1 MQKAAK
7 LCSLLC
13 YSAEEA
19 QQMIASNRRRTT
31 MQQQARRRRQHND
44 NNAAGRSRSSKTT
57 LLPLITY
64 NDDDRY
70 HDKHSGVSAYLKRRR
85 RLVVYVAATA
95 TIIILFIISICL
107 LLPSQHPKLLITNHH
122 YENTQQAARRISSS
136 ENANLTEFIT
146 CIDDVSREPYLSKIT
161 PFLPD
166 RRKKSRDPKYSSLS
180 CTPSD
185 PNHCFRG
192 VYDAF
197 IDDLLPLAKQKG
209 VGNPVIHNRIAGII
223 EELLLNPGTPLQK
236 KDYWRDE
243 MKPTMLTP
251 SIFRHQTYYSGNDK
265 TNELHADY
273 LYDSIFRHQ
282 TYHYGN
288 DKTNELHADYLESHN
303 YVVSFG
309 VVVRHF
315 VYLFE

>member
-1 MQKAAK
+1 M
-7 LCSLLC
+7 
-13 YSAEEA
+13 
-19 QQMIASNRRRTT
+19 
-31 MQQQARRRRQHND
+31 QQARRRRQHND

-64 NDDDRY
+64 HDDDRY
-70 HDKHSGVSAYLKRRR
+70 HDKHSGVSAYFKRRR

-107 LLPSQHPKLLITNHH
+107 LLPSQHPKLLITNQH
-122 YENTQQAARRISSS
+122 YGNTQQAARRISSS

-166 RRKKSRDPKYSSLS
+166 RRKKSRNPKYSSLS

-209 VGNPVIHNRIAGII
+209 VGNPLIQNRIAGII
-223 EELLLNPGTPLQK
+223 EELLLNPGIPLQT
-236 KDYWRDE
+236 KDYLRDE
-243 MKPTMLTP
+243 LNPTMLTP

-273 LYDSIFRHQ
+273 L
-282 TYHYGN
+282 
-288 DKTNELHADYLESHN
+288 ESHK
-303 YVVSFG
+303 YVVSLG
-309 VVVRHF
+309 VAVSLSLSIGINFHSPP
-315 VYLFE
+315 YKT

>member
-1 MQKAAK
+1 MKSGAETDK
-7 LCSLLC
+7 KGLHNIVTNNCSY
-13 YSAEEA
+13 YSAEGS
-19 QQMIASNRRRTT
+19 QQIASNRRTTT
-31 MQQQARRRRQHND
+31 MQQARRRRQHND
-44 NNAAGRSRSSKTT
+44 KNAVGRRRSSKTT

-85 RLVVYVAATA
+85 HLDVYVTATT

-107 LLPSQHPKLLITNHH
+107 LLTSHPKLLFTNQH
-122 YENTQQAARRISSS
+122 YGNTQQAARRISSS

-146 CIDDVSREPYLSKIT
+146 CIDNVSREPYLSKIA

-166 RRKKSRDPKYSSLS
+166 RRKKSRNPKYSSLS

-197 IDDLLPLAKQKG
+197 VDDLLPLAKQKG
-209 VGNPVIHNRIAGII
+209 EGNPLLHNRIAGII
-223 EELLLNPGTPLQK
+223 EQLLLNPGIPLQK

-243 MKPTMLTP
+243 SNPTMLTP
-251 SIFRHQTYYSGNDK
+251 SIFRHQTYYS
-265 TNELHADY
+265 
-273 LYDSIFRHQ
+273 
-282 TYHYGN
+282 GN

-315 VYLFE
+315 VYLLDWSFIHHLIK

>member
-1 MQKAAK
+1 M
-7 LCSLLC
+7 
-13 YSAEEA
+13 
-19 QQMIASNRRRTT
+19 
-31 MQQQARRRRQHND
+31 QQARRRRQQHND
-44 NNAAGRSRSSKTT
+44 NNAVGRRRSTKTT

-70 HDKHSGVSAYLKRRR
+70 HDKHNSGVSAYLKRRG
-85 RLVVYVAATA
+85 RLVVYVAATT

-107 LLPSQHPKLLITNHH
+107 LLTSNPKLLFTNQH
-122 YENTQQAARRISSS
+122 YGNTQAAARRISSS

-166 RRKKSRDPKYSSLS
+166 RRKKSRNPKYSSLS

-197 IDDLLPLAKQKG
+197 IDDLLPLVKQKG
-209 VGNPVIHNRIAGII
+209 EGNPLIHNRIARII
-223 EELLLNPGTPLQK
+223 EHLIRNPGIPLQK
-236 KDYWRDE
+236 KDYGRDE
-243 MKPTMLTP
+243 LKPTMLTP
-251 SIFRHQTYYSGNDK
+251 SIYRHKIYY
-265 TNELHADY
+265 
-273 LYDSIFRHQ
+273 
-282 TYHYGN
+282 YGK
-288 DKTNELHADYLESHN
+288 DETNELHADYLESDK

-309 VVVRHF
+309 VIVVTLSLYIGF
-315 VYLFE
+315 VFHSPPDKFMNTYYAS

>member
-1 MQKAAK
+1 M
-7 LCSLLC
+7 
-13 YSAEEA
+13 
-19 QQMIASNRRRTT
+19 
-31 MQQQARRRRQHND
+31 QQARRRRQHND
-44 NNAAGRSRSSKTT
+44 YNNAAGRRRSSKTT
-57 LLPLITY
+57 LLPLVTY
-64 NDDDRY
+64 NDDDDRY
-70 HDKHSGVSAYLKRRR
+70 HDKHSGVSAYLKRKR
-85 RLVVYVAATA
+85 RLVVYVTATT

-107 LLPSQHPKLLITNHH
+107 LLTSHPKLLITNQHH
-122 YENTQQAARRISSS
+122 YGNTQQAARRISSS

-166 RRKKSRDPKYSSLS
+166 RRKKS

-209 VGNPVIHNRIAGII
+209 EDNPLIHNRIAGII
-223 EELLLNPGTPLQK
+223 EQLLLNPGIPLQK
-236 KDYWRDE
+236 KDYGRDE
-243 MKPTMLTP
+243 LNPTMLTP

-273 LYDSIFRHQ
+273 L
-282 TYHYGN
+282 
-288 DKTNELHADYLESHN
+288 ESHK
-303 YVVSFG
+303 YVVSLG
-309 VVVRHF
+309 VAVSLSLSIGINFHSPPDKIMILATLHSSQ
-315 VYLFE
+315 LFCMTTTPRILSAVKLH